1 MALVL
6 STDLETVRV
15 QSYGNW
21 FEFKPGQIKQMQ
33 DHIADF
39 LCTDRRD
46 KGFVTLPESYDDDR
60 NSLENK
66 KLFEDALQ
74 TGRANIT
81 RELNRLRANFEVSTQ
96 KDIDVAGQK
105 RSFMSELTPAHKE
118 MYRRLALF
126 KKHEQDVVSQE
137 EDEVRKYMEVINGNT
152 HSTNAAKA
160 DKGSKDISK
169 SA

>member
-21 FEFKPGQIKQMQ
+21 FEFKPNQIKQMQ

-46 KGFVTLPESYDDDR
+46 KGFVVLPESYDDDR
-60 NSLENK
+60 NSPENK
-66 KLFEDALQ
+66 KIFEAALA

-81 RELNRLRANFEVSTQ
+81 RELNRLRVNFEVSTQ
-96 KDIDVAGQK
+96 KDIDVSGEK
-105 RSFMSELTPAHKE
+105 RSFMSELTSAHKE

-126 KKHEQDVVSQE
+126 KKYEQDIVARD
-137 EDEVRKYMEVINGNT
+137 EDEVRKYMDVINGNT
-152 HSTNAAKA
+152 SSPDTAKA
-160 DKGSKDISK
+160 DKGNKDISK